1 MNAPARPLRVAVIGA
16 AGRMGRLLCAAIEAA
31 PDLELAA
38 RVDVRDTG
46 APVGDG
52 SERGEGDGRREA
64 VGYSPGLFAFVAGA
78 IDLAVEFTRGDAPA
92 RIGPEIETIGCAWLS
107 GTTALTAASQ
117 AALESAGRKV
127 PVLSSPNMSLGA
139 AILRTLVEEAAHLLP
154 ADWELEIVES
164 HHAGKLDAPSG
175 TAKALGET
183 WTKVRG
189 GDLVFGRSGFP
200 GPRPPKE
207 VGIHAVRLPGGV
219 GEHRVLL
226 GAAAES
232 LELTHRATDRAVFA
246 EGTLTALRWLS
257 GKPAGFY
264 SLRDW
269 VADHLRRTGN

>member
-1 MNAPARPLRVAVIGA
+1 MNAPVRPLRVAVIGA

-38 RVDVRDTG
+38 RVDVRDAG
-46 APVGDG
+46 GPVGDG
-52 SERGEGDGRREA
+52 DERGGA
-64 VGYSPGLFAFVAGA
+64 VGYSRGLFAFVAGG

-92 RIGPEIETIGCAWLS
+92 RIGPEIEAIGCAWLS

-139 AILRTLVEEAAHLLP
+139 AILQTLVEEAAHLLP

-189 GDLVFGRSGFP
+189 GDLIFGRSGFP
-200 GPRPPKE
+200 GPRPTKE